1 MRNINEYI
9 IEKLHLDKDSE
20 FEKVE
25 PFAADRF
32 NVGDIIVGVY
42 TYNSRHVTF
51 YEVINVKGKT
61 ITVKELKD
69 KVVKGGMQNGEVEPK
84 LGEYTG
90 KEFSGRINKY
100 GNLKIDGDLC
110 HLWSGDPESVYSD

>member
-9 IEKLHLDKDSE
+9 IEKLHLDKDNE
-20 FEKVE
+20 FDKVE
-25 PFAADRF
+25 PFDAAKF

-51 YEVINVKGKT
+51 YEVIQVKGKT

-69 KVVKGGMQNGEVEPK
+69 KLVKGSMQNGEVAPK

-110 HLWSGDPESVYSD
+110 HFWSGDSESVYTD